1 MKRVGLKQTVYMDE
15 ERRLITKLRR
25 TQQPTL
31 KSSLSDSKKHAII
44 IKKIIILQKTWR
56 MLMESKMY
64 NTRLVSSKKPLMKVF
79 TLFRSFESK
88 STRIVVLFEKH
99 NRNFVIN
106 LTVDEGQGALP
117 KCYQAN
123 IGVKPILQYVYSN
136 EIPKSGIEG
145 PIFLKQVLPS
155 LAAVVASSIEI
166 FTSSDETGLL
176 CRINLETS
184 QRISLIEKEDRYN
197 KDKDKKTTFK
207 EEVSIDKIT
216 EIVQKLQNHFRKY
229 TKKKIDSRL
238 EVIRRRNEHMQRKM
252 GKLIKST
259 FRRVSGEYYRI
270 RIYSKMHASEEYYNF
285 IITSAPGNHSE
296 SELRFMLSYRVSENK
311 LINCHGLE
319 LIEHLLGLLKKDGV
333 SNQFYFERVNSN
345 FEVIQQKSKFMANVI
360 EEDENEHMEDNDKD
374 DVTTFD
380 TVLY

>member
-64 NTRLVSSKKPLMKVF
+64 NTRLVSSKKPLIKVF

-117 KCYQAN
+117 KYYQAN

-145 PIFLKQVLPS
+145 PIFLKQVLPN
-155 LAAVVASSIEI
+155 LAAVVARSIEI

-207 EEVSIDKIT
+207 KVSIDKIT

-238 EVIRRRNEHMQRKM
+238 EVIRRRNEHMHRKM
-252 GKLIKST
+252 GILIKST
-259 FRRVSGEYYRI
+259 FRRVSEEYYRI

-285 IITSAPGNHSE
+285 IITSAPGNHAE
-296 SELRFMLSYRVSENK
+296 GELRFMLSYRVSENK

-319 LIEHLLGLLKKDGV
+319 LIEHLLGLLRKDGV
-333 SNQFYFERVNSN
+333 SNQFYFERVTSN